1 MTSTLLHTSPRGG
14 TQGPVDQR
22 PDLPLP
28 RLMTVQRAA
37 RELSVSRMTIYE
49 LMKCGALKSVKI
61 GASRRIVSASV
72 EKVVNRG
79 AACKPD
85 TA

>member
-1 MTSTLLHTSPRGG
+1 
-14 TQGPVDQR
+14 
-22 PDLPLP
+22 
-28 RLMTVQRAA
+28 MTVERAA

-72 EKVVNRG
+72 ERVVNHG
-79 AACKPD
+79 ATRKPE